1 MAGKALGRKILT
13 AGMGIGNRGGTM
25 ASVELRPGDTLNI
38 IWSSVQDTPLGV
50 KEVESKFAYSYD
62 ELLARLKAKG
72 RAGKSRRS
80 GTSGARFSRV
90 VALAANAMKKGKWS
104 TGADIDRDEVFNKLM
119 SRFGELDATEYGNI
133 TGNAKQSL
141 VALYQNK
148 NILKGNQRKDL
159 KDAIDAIGLGDQ
171 V

>member
-1 MAGKALGRKILT
+1 
-13 AGMGIGNRGGTM
+13 M

-80 GTSGARFSRV
+80 GTSGARFSRI
-90 VALAANAMKKGKWS
+90 VALATNALRKGKWS
-104 TGADIDRDEVFNKLM
+104 TGADIDRDEVFAKLM
-119 SRFGELDATEYGNI
+119 HRFGELDATEYTNI
-133 TGNAKQSL
+133 TSNAKQSL
-141 VALYQNK
+141 VALYQSK
-148 NILKGNQRKDL
+148 TILKAPQKKDL
-159 KDAIDAIGLGDQ
+159 KDAVDAIGIGDKL
-171 V
+171 

>member
-1 MAGKALGRKILT
+1 
-13 AGMGIGNRGGTM
+13 M

-62 ELLARLKAKG
+62 DLLARLKAKG

-80 GTSGARFSRV
+80 GTSGARFSRI
-90 VALAANAMKKGKWS
+90 VALATNALRKGKWS
-104 TGADIDRDEVFNKLM
+104 TGADIDRDEVFAKLM
-119 SRFGELDATEYGNI
+119 RKFSELDAVEYTNI
-133 TGNAKQSL
+133 TVNAKTSL
-141 VALYQNK
+141 VTLYQSK
-148 NILKGNQRKDL
+148 NILKVPQKKDL

>member
-1 MAGKALGRKILT
+1 
-13 AGMGIGNRGGTM
+13 M

-80 GTSGARFSRV
+80 GTNGARFSRI
-90 VALAANAMKKGKWS
+90 VALATNALRKGKWS
-104 TGADIDRDEVFNKLM
+104 TGAEIDRDEVFAKLM
-119 SRFGELDATEYGNI
+119 RRFGELDNTEYANI

-141 VALYQNK
+141 LALYQGK
-148 NILKGNQRKDL
+148 TALKANQKKDL
-159 KDAIDAIGLGDQ
+159 KDAIEAIGLGDKI
-171 V
+171 

>member
-1 MAGKALGRKILT
+1 
-13 AGMGIGNRGGTM
+13 M

-80 GTSGARFSRV
+80 GTNGARFSRV

-104 TGADIDRDEVFNKLM
+104 TGADIDRDEVFNKLLR
-119 SRFGELDATEYGNI
+119 RFGELDASEYGNI